1 MSITISSATPDEMDA
16 LTQGLLWLVNERY
29 SGKWWSTSSTAAA
42 TLLAQLQAKNIADNG
57 KPKHP
62 KDV

>member
-29 SGKWWSTSSTAAA
+29 SGKWWSTSATAAA